1 MATKHN
7 LNNIVIDRVLRG
19 IFSDKED
26 NIIFSLNQV
35 QNLSLNS
42 TSESQDVVDALG
54 VSIMELMRSKA
65 IEASAENAIYDFGLL
80 AAQYGTEKVEATI
93 ENKLVTPRMETFVA
107 PKAEG
112 GKMKYTLKHTPVA
125 APKFIYEL
133 NGDSTLG
140 AKYAKSSTTT
150 TSATE
155 FAYADGAIELPTGIA
170 EGTDMFVMYEYES
183 DKAIEVVNRADQ
195 FAKMGKMT
203 FEILAYDVCD
213 PETKLFGYLTLPKF
227 QLSNDFDW
235 SIGGDNQVHS
245 FSGKA
250 HVDYCSK
257 DKQMVRVVLI
267 DDEEE

>member
-1 MATKHN
+1 MNAYEQ
-7 LNNIVIDRVLRG
+7 G
-19 IFSDKED
+19 
-26 NIIFSLNQV
+26 
-35 QNLSLNS
+35 
-42 TSESQDVVDALG
+42 SEA
-54 VSIMELMRSKA
+54 
-65 IEASAENAIYDFGLL
+65 
-80 AAQYGTEKVEATI
+80 
-93 ENKLVTPRMETFVA
+93 
-107 PKAEG
+107 
-112 GKMKYTLKHTPVA
+112 
-125 APKFIYEL
+125 
-133 NGDSTLG
+133 
-140 AKYAKSSTTT
+140 T
-150 TSATE
+150 TSAFKYTPGTKE
-155 FAYADGAIELPTGIA
+155 IELPTGIA

>member
-80 AAQYGTEKVEATI
+80 AAQYGTEKVEATT

-107 PKAEG
+107 PKAEES
-112 GKMKYTLKHTPVA
+112 KMKYTLKHTPVA

-133 NGDSTLG
+133 
-140 AKYAKSSTTT
+140 
-150 TSATE
+150 
-155 FAYADGAIELPTGIA
+155 
-170 EGTDMFVMYEYES
+170 
-183 DKAIEVVNRADQ
+183 RAL
-195 FAKMGKMT
+195 
-203 FEILAYDVCD
+203 IL
-213 PETKLFGYLTLPKF
+213 
-227 QLSNDFDW
+227 
-235 SIGGDNQVHS
+235 
-245 FSGKA
+245 FSKN
-250 HVDYCSK
+250 Y
-257 DKQMVRVVLI
+257 
-267 DDEEE
+267 